1 MQYTLSRSNRR
12 RTIGITI
19 KHGQVRVAAPP
30 NLAQSHID
38 DFLSSKQTWITRHLQ
53 AQREQLTALTLR
65 RWQHGEMV
73 FWLGQ
78 AMRLE
83 IRDGH
88 RNTIT
93 AIDNILSIRLS
104 RQVKNRAQQVRYLVC
119 QWFKQQGQL
128 WLDQYVD
135 LIGPQHPRPNTWRI
149 ANYTAKWAACS
160 HTGELSFSWRLF
172 AAPEWVVRYV
182 VLHERCHLTHFN
194 HSAQFWGL
202 VENHDPYYRD
212 AEHWLKTHGHTLLN
226 DNVFNYVND

>member
-30 NLAQSHID
+30 NVAQCHID
-38 DFLSSKQTWITRHLQ
+38 DFISSKQTWITRHLQ
-53 AQREQLTALTLR
+53 AQREQLTALTPR
-65 RWQHGEMV
+65 RWQHGEV
-73 FWLGQ
+73 VHWLGQ
-78 AMRLE
+78 TMQLD

-93 AIDNILSIRLS
+93 AIDNTLAIRLS
-104 RQVKNRAQQVRYLVC
+104 RQVKNRAQQVRRLVC
-119 QWFKQQGQL
+119 QWYKQQGQL
-128 WLDQYVD
+128 WLVQHGQS
-135 LIGPQHPRPNTWRI
+135 IGPSYPLAKGWRV

-160 HTGELSFSWRLF
+160 RSGELSFSWRLF

-182 VLHERCHLTHFN
+182 VVHERCHLSHFN
-194 HSAQFWGL
+194 HSTQFWEL
-202 VENHDPYYRD
+202 VKQHDPAYRE
-212 AEHWLKTHGHTLLN
+212 AERWLKTHGHTLLN